1 MSGGNPLSSVV
12 VAGGSRPFGGGG
24 PVRAASAGPPVQ
36 RRTTGRGLLSVGR
49 VDFGWHPA
57 AQAEFDRVR
66 AQAAAWPDERPTA
79 LTRERWRR
87 CGDAGL
93 LGYSVPAD
101 LGGSGRG
108 FLDTARAVEAFGLGC
123 PDMGLVFASLAHLFA
138 CAMPIAEHGD
148 GRVRERVLPLLASG
162 EWVGANAITER
173 DAGSDVTALRATAR
187 ADGDHYVLDGVKTF
201 VSNAPE
207 ADVFVVYASTSP
219 EFGHLGVTGFVVERD
234 TPGLVVEPFEKSV
247 LATCPVGEVR
257 LEGCRVPAH
266 HVLGVPGQGAAI
278 FQSSM
283 RWERTCLF
291 AAYLG
296 QAGRLL
302 ERCVAHA
309 RERRQFGRAIGK
321 NQAVS
326 HAIARLHSRVEAA
339 RLLLWRACWLLDRGE
354 RAALE
359 VAGAKLAV
367 SEAAVDTAAFA
378 MRVLGG
384 TGTRLGSGVAHDLL
398 DAMASTTFSG
408 TSEMQLEQ
416 MAKELGL

>member
-1 MSGGNPLSSVV
+1 M
-12 VAGGSRPFGGGG
+12 
-24 PVRAASAGPPVQ
+24 
-36 RRTTGRGLLSVGR
+36 
-49 VDFGWHPA
+49 DFGWHPA
-57 AQAEFDRVR
+57 AQADFDRVR
-66 AQAAAWPDERPTA
+66 AETATWPDERPAA
-79 LTRERWRR
+79 LTGQQWRR

-101 LGGSGRG
+101 LGGTGHG
-108 FLDTARAVEAFGLGC
+108 FLDTARAMEAFGLGC
-123 PDMGLVFASLAHLFA
+123 ADMGLVFASLAHLFA
-138 CAMPIAEHGD
+138 CAMPIVEHGD
-148 GRVRERVLPLLASG
+148 ERVRKRMVPLLASG
-162 EWVGANAITER
+162 EWVGANAITEQ

-187 ADGDHYVLDGVKTF
+187 ADGDHYVLDGVKSF

-207 ADVFVVYASTSP
+207 ADVFVVYASTDP
-219 EFGHLGVTGFVVERD
+219 DFGHLGVTGFVVERD
-234 TPGLVVEPFEKSV
+234 TPGLTVEPFAKAV

-257 LEGCRVPAH
+257 LAGCRVPAH

-309 RERRQFGRAIGK
+309 RERRQFGRAIGT

-326 HAIARLHSRVEAA
+326 HGIARLRGRLEAA
-339 RLLLWRACWLLDRGE
+339 RLLLWQACWRLDMGE
-354 RAALE
+354 RASLA
-359 VAGAKLAV
+359 VAAAKLAV
-367 SEAAVDTAAFA
+367 SEVAVDTAAFA

-384 TGTRLGSGVAHDLL
+384 TGVRTDTGVSHELL
-398 DAMASTTFSG
+398 DAMAATTFSG

>member
-1 MSGGNPLSSVV
+1 M
-12 VAGGSRPFGGGG
+12 
-24 PVRAASAGPPVQ
+24 
-36 RRTTGRGLLSVGR
+36 
-49 VDFGWHPA
+49 DFGWHPA
-57 AQAEFDRVR
+57 AQADFDRVR
-66 AQAAAWPDERPTA
+66 AEAAGWPDRTGA
-79 LTRERWRR
+79 SLRELWRR

-101 LGGSGRG
+101 LGGSGHG
-108 FLDTARAVEAFGLGC
+108 FLDTARVMEAFGRGC

-148 GRVRERVLPLLASG
+148 ERVRARVLPLLASG
-162 EWVGANAITER
+162 EWVGANAITEE

-187 ADGDHYVLDGVKTF
+187 ADGDHYVLDGVKSF

-207 ADVFVVYASTSP
+207 ADVFVVYASTDP
-219 EFGHLGVTGFVVERD
+219 GFGHLGVTGFVVRRD
-234 TPGLVVEPFEKSV
+234 VPGLSVRPFEKAV
-247 LATCPVGEVR
+247 LGTCPAGEVR
-257 LEGCRVPAH
+257 FEGCRVPAS

-309 RERRQFGRAIGK
+309 RQRRQFGRAIGR

-326 HAIARLHSRVEAA
+326 HAIARLHGRVEAA
-339 RLLLWRACWLLDRGE
+339 RLLLWRACWRLDRGE
-354 RAALE
+354 RAGAD

-367 SEAAVDTAAFA
+367 SEAAVDVAAFA
-378 MRVLGG
+378 VRVLGG
-384 TGTRLGSGVAHDLL
+384 TGVRVGPGVAHELL
-398 DAMASTTFSG
+398 DALAATTFSG

-416 MAKELGL
+416 VAKELGL